1 MKTNTNQTAKCGRL
15 LCEFRL
21 LQHGLITEPGDGSS
35 FVARSKDG
43 ENRFTFQI
51 KTCGIA
57 KPAGGTGRLAL
68 DWWIPGDCVTDHV
81 ALVDVTGVQIWFFT
95 FQEITELAQQ
105 EKDGMMHF
113 YMYIDPTAKIR
124 PDSKPHHDYEFRRY
138 LVENVIPRFG
148 ISKKPNRV
156 GGRF

>member
-1 MKTNTNQTAKCGRL
+1 
-15 LCEFRL
+15 
-21 LQHGLITEPGDGSS
+21 
-35 FVARSKDG
+35 
-43 ENRFTFQI
+43 
-51 KTCGIA
+51 
-57 KPAGGTGRLAL
+57 
-68 DWWIPGDCVTDHV
+68 VTDHV

-148 ISKKPNRV
+148 ISKKPNKSEQATPRKPSDQIKLDT
-156 GGRF
+156 GAPLL